1 MKKDDIILLN
11 EKIKKEGKIVVK
23 RNGRRINFDGE
34 KIALAV
40 KKAFEAQNKIEEK
53 YLASDVSNVYK
64 KVLEEILIID
74 KENIKVEEIQ
84 DIIEKKLDELKYK
97 DIKNLFS
104 EYREKR
110 AISRKMFNDQR
121 REHKFSS
128 VYGLNINKEFLDK
141 NPNFL
146 MKKTPN
152 EIYKDFGKKISEQFA
167 KSYILKRKT
176 VEAVDSGEIFIHD
189 ISAIPLGNISSVMLN
204 LDKIMEIGLKTGIGK
219 YRSPK
224 NVLSYSILTYNLA
237 TALKKEMSG
246 YVGIPFLDKYFSKI
260 FVKNFKKEFLE
271 YINIFLEYTDFKKFV
286 ALNSIN
292 SLVSKIESVDID
304 VLTFKNYI
312 RSSNKVMEI
321 INLAYIKALLKSEK
335 ILYKG
340 LEALVHNLNNSV
352 YRNIKIKEEDKN
364 RRKNLGINIG
374 TCRNVEGLIV
384 SKTLLDIIKNGIGD
398 NISPFEPNIYLAVT
412 KEDLKKAKEKIKSGD
427 ILKANKSKYIEEE
440 DLNQLIDYKEKNEY
454 ILKRINSLD
463 YSDLLIYAMKISKYR
478 ENIYFSFTNEEDLKN
493 EKDFKYLM
501 EDMAVSENEVDPK
514 KASPEGR
521 GILSTTTI
529 NLPRIAI
536 KSAYKKD
543 FFEELLEK
551 IKIVENQLFDRF
563 IMQCDLDPGYFST
576 LYSEGVW
583 IDSDKINKGDRLRK
597 VLKHGNMNIGIT
609 GLYEAAKILVERRH
623 KNTLE
628 KQKLKENILN
638 VSEEIL
644 KFIQKNINEFKIEKN
659 INLNIYADDEASN
672 HFIKLDRALYG
683 KIKGI
688 TDKEKYEKGTN
699 YPNEKDLDFKLKYE
713 GIMQKYTKGGNLT
726 RLKLDK
732 NIKLE
737 EYIDILQKAID
748 NNIKLLKIIF
758 E

>member
-374 TCRNVEGLIV
+374 TCRSTEGLIV

-412 KEDLKKAKEKIKSGD
+412 KEDLKKAKEKIISGD

-478 ENIYFSFTNEEDLKN
+478 ENIYFSFTNEEALKN

-501 EDMAVSENEVDPK
+501 EDMAVSENEVDSK

-597 VLKHGNMNIGIT
+597 VLKHGNMNIGVT
-609 GLYEAAKILVERRH
+609 GLYEAAKVLVARRH

-683 KIKGI
+683 KIKEI

>member
-224 NVLSYSILTYNLA
+224 NVLSYSILTYNLV

-246 YVGIPFLDKYFSKI
+246 YAGIPFLDKYFSKI

-364 RRKNLGINIG
+364 RRKNLGLNIG
-374 TCRNVEGLIV
+374 TCRSTEGLIV

-536 KSAYKKD
+536 KSAFKKD

-576 LYSEGVW
+576 LYSDGVW

-683 KIKGI
+683 KIKEI

-737 EYIDILQKAID
+737 EYIDILQKARD